1 MVSWTTVLSA
11 VAALSVMVRAT
22 ESSTTETY
30 TIFHRVIDAL
40 DSKDATPWY
49 PRALIH
55 VPKSLA
61 QADDVQYEGIT
72 SNLEFPADPKN
83 KLYQIKAVPRTKTA
97 EDEEASFMSYTKL
110 CQLRIPNDGEALPDA
125 IKVYL
130 SHLPTA
136 SSPAPW
142 VTNLAYVVEQDVPMD
157 KDACP
162 ILAKDA
168 SYYPTS
174 FATELRLLV
183 PEVAPSPVITED
195 TVTSNTQDAPKDG
208 KKKPEKPK
216 NLVEFL
222 RQYWMYFLPLIV
234 LFMMPASEDIPDRPA
249 GAPAGSAGVAKRV
262 TPGPA
267 AAGSAAKKN

>member
-11 VAALSVMVRAT
+11 VAALSVMGRAT

-110 CQLRIPNDGEALPDA
+110 VRTHSLTPSVNFVSRTMARRCQTPSKSTCRTCLRHRRPLHGSRTWRTSLSRMCRWTRMRARSLRRTRRTIRHRLLPSC
-125 IKVYL
+125 VYL
-130 SHLPTA
+130 CLRWPQGRSMHRYLLDPA
-136 SSPAPW
+136 LSSPKTPSRPTRKTRRRTARR
-142 VTNLAYVVEQDVPMD
+142 NLRSPRT
-157 KDACP
+157 
-162 ILAKDA
+162 L
-168 SYYPTS
+168 SSS
-174 FATELRLLV
+174 FDSTGCISCR
-183 PEVAPSPVITED
+183 
-195 TVTSNTQDAPKDG
+195 
-208 KKKPEKPK
+208 
-216 NLVEFL
+216 
-222 RQYWMYFLPLIV
+222 
-234 LFMMPASEDIPDRPA
+234 
-249 GAPAGSAGVAKRV
+249 
-262 TPGPA
+262 
-267 AAGSAAKKN
+267 